1 MAWLKIIF
9 NLFYSKIDA
18 FDYDHEAGAISN
30 RRTAVQIDPALGVS
44 LQIMCHALREKC
56 LKIWDRKMFLCL
68 VVTFLQRKKGKISA
82 QPHTSLCIHIWGF
95 IIQCIT
101 SKMYMHN

>member
-9 NLFYSKIDA
+9 NPFYSKIDA

-56 LKIWDRKMFLCL
+56 LKMWDRKMFLWL
-68 VVTFLQRKKGKISA
+68 VVTFLQRKN
-82 QPHTSLCIHIWGF
+82 
-95 IIQCIT
+95 
-101 SKMYMHN
+101 Y